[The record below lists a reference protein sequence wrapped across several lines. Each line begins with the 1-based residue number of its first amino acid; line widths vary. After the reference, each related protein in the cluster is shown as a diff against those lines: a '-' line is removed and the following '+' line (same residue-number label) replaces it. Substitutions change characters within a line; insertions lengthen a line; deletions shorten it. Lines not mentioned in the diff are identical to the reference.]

1 MPPGNRQI
9 RSGPNSL
16 DIPSPIPFPE
26 WFLQGGIREARN
38 LAARLCQNS
47 GGSFRRGR
55 DPARAG
61 GDPSRRRGPLQRPRK
76 QPGPRSRAN
85 RLPPHLHWPQPR
97 PHLLPPRRHRRR
109 RHRPRWPRQSPGLAD
124 LQPPRHRQ
132 HPPVLFPQPLGPG
145 RGARLHSVQF
155 WSAVSSPLT
164 TPEPTASDPAA
175 FPACPAWPRPIST
188 ALSRSPASTSKIP
201 TAQSK
206 SLSKPF
212 RPFSPSTPTPPAF
225 PAPFSTTPSAI
236 PHPSQPKPS

>member
-1 MPPGNRQI
+1 MKHGTSRRDFVKTAVAASVAGATLPAQAA
-9 RSGPNSL
+9 
-16 DIPSPIPFPE
+16 IPAGDAAPSSAHASNQVHAAEPIAFPRIYT
-26 WFLQGGIREARN
+26 GRN
-38 LAARLCQNS
+38 LARISCPL
-47 GGSFRRGR
+47 GGIG
-55 DPARAG
+55 AG
-61 GDPSRRRGPLQRPRK
+61 GIGLGGRGNLQDWQIFNRPDI
-76 QPGPRSRAN
+76 GN
-85 RLPPHLHWPQPR
+85 TPQFC
-97 PHLLPPRRHRRR
+97 
-109 RHRPRWPRQSPGLAD
+109 
-124 LQPPRHRQ
+124 
-132 HPPVLFPQPLGPG
+132 FPASGSG